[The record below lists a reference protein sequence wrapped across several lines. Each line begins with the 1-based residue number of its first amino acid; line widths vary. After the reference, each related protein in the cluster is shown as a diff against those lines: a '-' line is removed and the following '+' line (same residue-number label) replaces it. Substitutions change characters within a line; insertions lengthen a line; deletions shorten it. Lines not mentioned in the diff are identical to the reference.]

1 MNKMMLVI
9 LFLITLDTALV
20 AQTYAP
26 EVLKFSNKKKKPK
39 GGVTYNIRDIV
50 GAKSRW
56 YSKISFRRDTIYK
69 VLTNV
74 EEPPKLVGGRK
85 KLQRG
90 LRREIKFTDKNDV
103 RPKEDSEYKLRF
115 SLDTLGA
122 ITNIEFVSGKKDD
135 LFYLQLLTEI
145 VKYPWKPAVDYG
157 KAVNYVMPV
166 MVVLKPRNNKKT
178 YKIIIP
184 KPLKVK
190 TVF

>member
-1 MNKMMLVI
+1 MMLVI
-9 LFLITLDTALV
+9 LLLIAFDAAIV

-26 EVLKFSNKKKKPK
+26 EVLKFKNAKKKDKSK
-39 GGVTYNIRDIV
+39 ALNINDVV
-50 GAKSRW
+50 GRKTRW

-74 EEPPKLVGGRK
+74 EEPPKLTHGRNNM
-85 KLQRG
+85 QRG
-90 LRREIKFTDKNDV
+90 LRREIKFTDKDDV
-103 RPKEDSEYKLRF
+103 RPKDDSEYKLRL
-115 SLDTLGA
+115 SLDTLGT

-135 LFYLQLLTEI
+135 LFYSQLLTEI

-178 YKIIIP
+178 YKIVVP
-184 KPLKVK
+184 KLLKVK